1 MVRSWPKKNK
11 KEGGDQGQGNSRT
24 QDEKHAQERFSQVVR
39 AESPSVQVP
48 LPLQTLKKRNPRKK
62 DLCMHPF
69 LARIKLEIISVRC
82 QDVTEQI
89 GGRLSF
95 SFFLQRRLNL

>member
-1 MVRSWPKKNK
+1 MVRNWPKERK
-11 KEGGDQGQGNSRT
+11 KLGGDQGQGNSRT

-48 LPLQTLKKRNPRKK
+48 LPLQTLKKRNPKEK

-69 LARIKLEIISVRC
+69 LASIKLEIFLVRC
-82 QDVTEQI
+82 QDVY
-89 GGRLSF
+89 RAH
-95 SFFLQRRLNL
+95 